1 MKKGIKIGLFSIGG
15 IVLATGLF
23 FGIRAIIKGSRNSG
37 LSSSEKKELERLRNK
52 TNLSIEEKNRLN
64 DLDTT
69 FTPNEG
75 ETTQIGA
82 CSFPLRVGDSC
93 KKVAQIQ
100 LAINQKH
107 NPSALL
113 SSTGGDNTNWAC
125 QPSYPGQHSN
135 LTIDGQ
141 LGQATAK
148 QLGRFYGLCES
159 TGFLWEKCDCN
170 DMQIGLSQFNS
181 IVSGADVSDSALAS
195 AGYNESE
202 YSNFNV
208 PGFGEKYSSPMG
220 DFYKNKYL
228 FTDEYPPQSRL
239 EKSYGMGTSGKSS
252 SFSGGTTDE
261 DDWSGGLN
269 SEGEYI
275 TEQDFIDEVP

>member
-23 FGIRAIIKGSRNSG
+23 FGIRAIIKGARNSG
-37 LSSSEKKELERLRNK
+37 LSASEKRELERLRNK
-52 TNLSIEEKNRLN
+52 TNLSNEEKNRLN
-64 DLDTT
+64 SLDNV
-69 FTPNEG
+69 FIPKDG
-75 ETTQIGA
+75 ETTQIGD

-107 NPSALL
+107 NPSSLL
-113 SSTGGDNTNWAC
+113 SGNGDDGNWAC
-125 QPSYPGQHSN
+125 YPSYPGQHSN

-181 IVSGADVSDSALAS
+181 IVSGVDVSDTALAS
-195 AGYNESE
+195 AGYNDS
-202 YSNFNV
+202 YSNFNI

-275 TEQDFIDEVP
+275 TAQEFIDEVP

>member
-1 MKKGIKIGLFSIGG
+1 MKKGIKIGLYSIGG

-23 FGIRAIIKGSRNSG
+23 FGIRAIVKGSRSSG
-37 LSSSEKKELERLRNK
+37 LSASEKRELKRLRSK
-52 TNLSIEEKNRLN
+52 TNLTEEEKLRIN
-64 DLDTT
+64 DLDNVY
-69 FTPNEG
+69 TPNDG
-75 ETTQIGA
+75 ETTQIGS

-107 NPSALL
+107 NPSGLL
-113 SSTGGDNTNWAC
+113 SSTGGDNSNWAC

-135 LTIDGQ
+135 LVVDGQ

-170 DMQIGLSQFNS
+170 DLQIGLSQFNS
-181 IVSGADVSDSALAS
+181 IVSGADVSDSALTS
-195 AGYNESE
+195 AGYNEA

-208 PGFGEKYSSPMG
+208 PGFGEKYSSPLG
-220 DFYKNKYL
+220 DFYKSQYAFRN
-228 FTDEYPPQSRL
+228 DYPPQSRL
-239 EKSYGMGTSGKSS
+239 EKSYGEEASN
-252 SFSGGTTDE
+252 SFNGE
-261 DDWSGGLN
+261 P
-269 SEGEYI
+269 EGDFMSPQE
-275 TEQDFIDEVP
+275 FIDELP